1 MKGQLFIFLSI
12 LFLIGCASF
21 PKGEDSALS
30 KPLEPSTIIKFA
42 DIPIPT
48 GFKFLYRDSYS
59 FSTHNVRVAVLKY
72 SGRPDAERVF
82 LFFKEQMPMYGWNLL
97 NTIEYGRRLLNFE
110 KENESCI
117 ITIEP
122 KKLSTEF
129 TVSLGPKQTFL
140 KKEEKPLK

>member
-1 MKGQLFIFLSI
+1 MKKVLIFMLIIFLN
-12 LFLIGCASF
+12 GCASF
-21 PKGEDSALS
+21 PKGQDSSLP
-30 KPLEPSTIIKFA
+30 KPLEPSTLIKFA
-42 DIPIPT
+42 DIPIPS
-48 GFKFLYRDSYS
+48 GFKFLYHNSYS
-59 FSTHNVRVAVLKY
+59 FNTHNVRVAVLKY

-97 NTIEYGRRLLNFE
+97 NTIEYGMRLLNFE

-129 TVSLGPKQTFL
+129 TISLGPKQTYL